1 VKNYEKK
8 TKNPQLQ
15 ASLLVGA
22 VLLLEILRVQ
32 MKTTKERERERERII
47 TKTKL
52 F

>member
-32 MKTTKERERERERII
+32 MKTTKEREDNNKNKVILKI
-47 TKTKL
+47 
-52 F
+52 